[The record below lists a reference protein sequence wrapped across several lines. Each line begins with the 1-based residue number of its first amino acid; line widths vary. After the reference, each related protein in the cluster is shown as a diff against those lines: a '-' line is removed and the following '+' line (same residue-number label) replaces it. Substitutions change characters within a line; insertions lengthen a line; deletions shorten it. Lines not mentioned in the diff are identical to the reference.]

1 MLRYFHLT
9 HEAPLPMSGQRGH
22 TTERETTMEHDY
34 SLPPT
39 QTVTEYAPCPICG
52 KAEFRAVAHRTNH
65 VAKCARVAGVDQ
77 EETSVY
83 IYADGAHRQTV
94 AEAAAY
100 RPSRARKT
108 DREAMV
114 TCPSCDGHGG
124 ALGVIGGMYGS
135 GEDEEWIACETCEGD
150 RVVTRVCRMALL
162 IGGRA

>member
-1 MLRYFHLT
+1 MD
-9 HEAPLPMSGQRGH
+9 
-22 TTERETTMEHDY
+22 HDY

-65 VAKCARVAGVDQ
+65 VAKCARENPAAAVKAGPARPD
-77 EETSVY
+77 TTALY
-83 IYADGAHRQTV
+83 IYAVGALRQTP

-100 RPSRARKT
+100 RPARARKT